1 MKILVVK
8 PGLAPEEAE
17 LPCTLSAMQEV
28 VGGTIQVL
36 YPFDDD
42 VALVCHDEGKL
53 LGLAGN
59 RALKDQEGNV
69 YDVVCGTFFLCGAPA
84 ESDSFESLS
93 SQQVQQYFTRFQYPE
108 LFFLLDGKLMV
119 WAIRPEGE
127 DT

>member
-8 PGLAPEEAE
+8 PGLVPEEAE

-59 RALKDQEGNV
+59 RALKDQKGNV

-119 WAIRPEGE
+119 WAIRREGE